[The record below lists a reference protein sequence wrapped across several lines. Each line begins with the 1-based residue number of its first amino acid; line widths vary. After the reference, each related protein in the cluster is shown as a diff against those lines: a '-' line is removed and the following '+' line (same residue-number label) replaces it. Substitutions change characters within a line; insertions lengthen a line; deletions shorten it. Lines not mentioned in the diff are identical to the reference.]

1 MLRCTAQCC
10 ADRFVVKNSAY
21 QLSSKIEFS
30 IIPDHDFVPDPHP
43 DTDPPPVPDPVRDPH
58 PDTDPPPVPDPVRDP
73 HPDPDPY
80 PGANVATAGA
90 YDLSLSLAENN
101 ADHRLGRTQLYALP
115 ATLLLMCS
123 FSSLYTSWSFDER
136 LLVSLRGV

>member
-30 IIPDHDFVPDPHP
+30 IIPDHDFVP
-43 DTDPPPVPDPVRDPH
+43 DPH